1 MLLWIVVA
9 VAAVAAAVL
18 AWGLFEAQWVDLVE
32 RDLPVRGL
40 HPDLDG
46 LRVLHISDFHL
57 GTLSLNGRALRK
69 AVDWATRRDL
79 DLVAVTGDL
88 VSRRRGVR
96 TLTHELGR
104 LHPRHGT
111 FAILGNH
118 DIASTRDPF
127 SRPADLTELR
137 EATLLEHGSETVRI
151 GDRTVQ
157 VAGGDPARFQ
167 EPHGPLVDPDADFRI
182 LLGHFPDVVKWLLPG
197 EFHVILV
204 GHLHGGQ
211 ICLPTPRGKIRLE
224 HLRAAYWEGVF
235 ELPVGT
241 LHVSRG
247 LGTSFVPFRFLARPE
262 ATLLVLRAESPRVDS
277 HREWLTASRR

>member
-18 AWGLFEAQWVDLVE
+18 AWGLFEAQWVELVE
-32 RDLPVRGL
+32 RDLSVRDL

-69 AVDWATRRDL
+69 AVDWATRREL

-96 TLTHELGR
+96 TLTRELGR
-104 LHPRHGT
+104 LHPRYGT

-127 SRPADLTELR
+127 SRPADLTGLQ
-137 EATLLEHGSETVRI
+137 EATLLEHGSETVRVA
-151 GDRTVQ
+151 DRTVQ
-157 VAGGDPARFQ
+157 VAGGDPARFH
-167 EPHGPLVDPDADFRI
+167 EPHGPLVDPEADLRI
-182 LLGHFPDVVKWLLPG
+182 LLGHFPDVVKLLLPG

-211 ICLPTPRGKIRLE
+211 ICVPTPHGKIRLE

-247 LGTSFVPFRFLARPE
+247 LGTSFVPFRFFARPE
-262 ATLLVLRAESPRVDS
+262 ATLLVLRARPETKP
-277 HREWLTASRR
+277 

>member
-1 MLLWIVVA
+1 MLLWILVA

-18 AWGLFEAQWVDLVE
+18 AWGLFEAQWVELVE
-32 RDLPVRGL
+32 RDLPVRDL
-40 HPDLDG
+40 DPDLDG

-69 AVDWATRRDL
+69 AVDWATRREL

-96 TLTHELGR
+96 TLTRELGR
-104 LHPRHGT
+104 LHPRYGT

-127 SRPADLTELR
+127 SRPADLTGLE
-137 EATLLEHGSETVRI
+137 EATLLEHASETVRA

-157 VAGGDPARFQ
+157 VVGGDPARFQ
-167 EPHGPLVDPDADFRI
+167 EPHGPLVDPEADLRI

-197 EFHVILV
+197 EFQVILV

-211 ICLPTPRGKIRLE
+211 ICVPTPHGKIRLE

-247 LGTSFVPFRFLARPE
+247 LGTSFVPFRFFSRPE
-262 ATLLVLRAESPRVDS
+262 ATLLVLRARPETKP
-277 HREWLTASRR
+277 

>member
-32 RDLPVRGL
+32 RDLLVRGL

-57 GTLSLNGRALRK
+57 GTVSLNGRALRK
-69 AVDWATRRDL
+69 AVDWAARRDL

-96 TLTHELGR
+96 TLTRELAR

-127 SRPADLTELR
+127 SRPADLTGLQ
-137 EATLLEHGSETVRI
+137 EATLLEHGSETVLV

-167 EPHGPLVDPDADFRI
+167 EPHGPLVDPDADLRI
-182 LLGHFPDVVKWLLPG
+182 LLGHFPDVVNWLVPG

-277 HREWLTASRR
+277 QREWLTASRR